1 MPHLATHRARP
12 RSTTTSSSPIARL
25 SRVGVEFGG
34 RSALSDVSVDV
45 MRGEIMTI
53 AGPNGAGKSTLLEVI
68 AGARQPTRGTREV
81 TASLAYVPQLV
92 AVSPLLPITV
102 GDVVSLGVPRRTAR
116 APRRRWVA
124 AALDQLGITDLATR
138 SFAEVSGGQRQR
150 ALLAQA
156 LARTPELLLLDE
168 PTTGLDA
175 GSAAC
180 IRATLRESA
189 RSGVAVVCVSHEHSV
204 LALADRTL
212 RLDAGRLTTTGRT
225 PAP

>member
-1 MPHLATHRARP
+1 MLNLVTHRARP
-12 RSTTTSSSPIARL
+12 RGAPASPSPIVRL
-25 SRVGVEFGG
+25 SRIGVEFAG
-34 RSALSDVSVDV
+34 RSALSDVSVEV
-45 MRGEIMTI
+45 VRGEIMTI
-53 AGPNGAGKSTLLEVI
+53 AGPNGAGKSTLLEVL
-68 AGARQPTRGTREV
+68 AGVRQPTRGTREV

-102 GDVVSLGVPRRTAR
+102 GDVVSLGVPSRTAR
-116 APRRRWVA
+116 VPRRRRVA
-124 AALDQLGITDLATR
+124 AVLDQLGIADLATR

-156 LARTPELLLLDE
+156 LVRTPELLLLDE

-175 GSAAC
+175 DSAAC

-212 RLDAGRLTTTGRT
+212 RLDAGRLRAMGRT
-225 PAP
+225 PAS